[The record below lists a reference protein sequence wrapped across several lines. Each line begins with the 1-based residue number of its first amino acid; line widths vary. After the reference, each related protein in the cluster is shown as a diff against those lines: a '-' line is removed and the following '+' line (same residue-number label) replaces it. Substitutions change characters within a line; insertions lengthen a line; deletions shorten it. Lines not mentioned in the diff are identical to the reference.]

1 MMATLYA
8 APMALLFVF
17 LDDHGAA
24 QGRGPESGSA
34 ALLGPVVVLI
44 LVVSA
49 ALVAAL
55 AGALGG
61 LAGWFAQVSGRPL
74 LGYGLAILG
83 GVLVHQMRDQ
93 PGLRPWFEVIL
104 ILVLPAMLAVWHGR
118 VRAR

>member
-61 LAGWFAQVSGRPL
+61 LAGWLAQVSGRPL
-74 LGYGLAILG
+74 LGYGLAIVG
-83 GVLVHQMRDQ
+83 GLLAHEMRDQ
-93 PGLRPWFEVIL
+93 SGLRPWFEVIL
-104 ILVLPAMLAVWHGR
+104 ILILPAMMAVWHGR
-118 VRAR
+118 VRAP